1 MMLNAGKITLNNY
14 IFATQQEKAALR
26 KKFLAKPATS
36 SDPTVSSVSTG
47 GIHKAAAL
55 TPASVSKRSAS
66 SACDALEAEPS
77 AKSRHMEDAD
87 VNNKR
92 NTLSP
97 IVTSATPNRDVTD
110 CKKNFTDCKKNCS
123 DTAGQLSNR
132 RLSLIDHSYAAADV
146 TIIEDVIMGE
156 VAVCNSAVTDDIS
169 IVNYVPPG
177 NRNAS
182 KVKVESSSP
191 VTLPVAA
198 DVTENTAARNEGLL
212 DCSDLPDL
220 CVLDCEAVVVVK
232 DDVFS
237 TCASTGVGDT
247 CQSSAPTDTCQGS
260 VPVDNSQSSVS
271 IDSCQNS
278 ALTSSCSIANVQGG
292 ASATEMMTRDDTET
306 VNDCIRAQATQ
317 LPMSATR
324 DGRRHGAAAASTVSI
339 QHQCYD
345 VCARTR
351 SIARRRFSVAAG
363 VCWSGLGRTAMI
375 DLWGC

>member
-1 MMLNAGKITLNNY
+1 MMLKAGKITLNN

-26 KKFLAKPATS
+26 KKFLAKPATL
-36 SDPTVSSVSTG
+36 SDPTVSSVSRG
-47 GIHKAAAL
+47 GIHKATAL
-55 TPASVSKRSAS
+55 TPVAVSKRSAS

-77 AKSRHMEDAD
+77 AKSRRMEDAD

-92 NTLSP
+92 NTSSP

-110 CKKNFTDCKKNCS
+110 CKKNWTDCKKNCN
-123 DTAGQLSNR
+123 DTAMQLNNR

-169 IVNYVPPG
+169 IVNYVPAG

-191 VTLPVAA
+191 VASPVAA
-198 DVTENTAARNEGLL
+198 DVTDNTAARNEGLL
-212 DCSDLPDL
+212 DCSDLPNLSVPDS
-220 CVLDCEAVVVVK
+220 ETVVVVE
-232 DDVFS
+232 DDLFS
-237 TCASTGVGDT
+237 TGASTGVGDT
-247 CQSSAPTDTCQGS
+247 CQSSAPADTCQGS
-260 VPVDNSQSSVS
+260 VPVDSSQSSVS

-292 ASATEMMTRDDTET
+292 ASATEMMTRDDPET
-306 VNDCIRAQATQ
+306 VTDCIKAQATQ
-317 LPMSATR
+317 LAMSATR
-324 DGRRHGAAAASTVSI
+324 DGRHGAAAASTVSI

-363 VCWSGLGRTAMI
+363 ACWSGLGRTAMI

>member
-1 MMLNAGKITLNNY
+1 MMLKAGKITLNN

-26 KKFLAKPATS
+26 KKFLAKPATL
-36 SDPTVSSVSTG
+36 SDPTVSSVSRG
-47 GIHKAAAL
+47 GIHKATAL
-55 TPASVSKRSAS
+55 TPAAVSKRSAS

-77 AKSRHMEDAD
+77 PKSRRMEDAD
-87 VNNKR
+87 VNDER
-92 NTLSP
+92 NTSSP
-97 IVTSATPNRDVTD
+97 IVTSATSNRDVTD
-110 CKKNFTDCKKNCS
+110 YKKNFTDCKKNCN
-123 DTAGQLSNR
+123 DTAMQLNNR

-169 IVNYVPPG
+169 IVNYVPAG

-191 VTLPVAA
+191 VASPVAA
-198 DVTENTAARNEGLL
+198 DVTDNTAARNEGLL

-220 CVLDCEAVVVVK
+220 SVPDCEAVVVVE

-237 TCASTGVGDT
+237 TGASTGVSDT
-247 CQSSAPTDTCQGS
+247 CQSS

-278 ALTSSCSIANVQGG
+278 ALTSSCFIANVEGS
-292 ASATEMMTRDDTET
+292 ASVTAMRTRDDTET

-317 LPMSATR
+317 RPMSATR

-339 QHQCYD
+339 QH
-345 VCARTR
+345 
-351 SIARRRFSVAAG
+351 
-363 VCWSGLGRTAMI
+363 
-375 DLWGC
+375 

>member
-1 MMLNAGKITLNNY
+1 MMLKAGKITLNN
-14 IFATQQEKAALR
+14 IFATQQEKSALR
-26 KKFLAKPATS
+26 KKFLKKLATVP
-36 SDPTVSSVSTG
+36 DPVVPSAPRG
-47 GIHKAAAL
+47 GIHKATVL
-55 TPASVSKRSAS
+55 TPAAVSKRSAS

-87 VNNKR
+87 VNDER
-92 NTLSP
+92 NASSP

-110 CKKNFTDCKKNCS
+110 CKKNFTDCKKNCN
-123 DTAGQLSNR
+123 DTAVQLNNR

-156 VAVCNSAVTDDIS
+156 VAVCNSAVADDIS
-169 IVNYVPPG
+169 IVNYVPAG

-191 VTLPVAA
+191 VASPVAA
-198 DVTENTAARNEGLL
+198 DVTDNTAARNEGLL
-212 DCSDLPDL
+212 DCSNIPDL
-220 CVLDCEAVVVVK
+220 CVLDCEAVVVVE

-237 TCASTGVGDT
+237 TGASTGVGDT
-247 CQSSAPTDTCQGS
+247 CQSSAPADTCQGS
-260 VPVDNSQSSVS
+260 VPVDSNQSSVS

-324 DGRRHGAAAASTVSI
+324 DGRHGAAAASTVSI